1 MPNTYVCK
9 DRATMGRGGDCA
21 KRIDIDI
28 DNKNPTL
35 CMYGAADFT
44 SAFLQEVIFIL
55 TVVPDFKKLTI

>member
-1 MPNTYVCK
+1 
-9 DRATMGRGGDCA
+9 MGRGGDCA